1 MRLPFCFWRQAVT
14 KLILLPKYQFM
25 RALRPFS
32 FGVALTTCL
41 IGITAAWQEGVLI
54 PVNAVIVLIGGLLL
68 QAGVNLINDYSDIA
82 ELGNSAQE
90 KASVVAIRRNFR
102 IGLLCFVLA
111 TPLGLYLV
119 YDRSMALLG
128 LFLVGLVGAL
138 GYTLRPLNYKA
149 RGLAVLL
156 VFWLMGVF
164 MVVGSYVAV
173 GGTLNGVILAQSVPI
188 SLLVSLLLLSNELRD
203 YESDRAQGLKTLTV
217 RTGYKLSRRLYLVL
231 LVLTPLSTLLLWFVE
246 VIPAPWPLLAA
257 LPFMLMPL
265 RYLNRPAEERRP
277 LPPATG
283 RLVMIFGLLFCV
295 TLT

>member
-1 MRLPFCFWRQAVT
+1 MTIFPEHPLN
-14 KLILLPKYQFM
+14 KYQFK

-41 IGITAAWQEGVLI
+41 IGITAAWQQGLLI
-54 PVNAVIVLIGGLLL
+54 PLNAVLVLVGGLLL
-68 QAGVNLINDYSDIA
+68 QAGVNLINDYSDIT
-82 ELGNSAQE
+82 ELGDSALE
-90 KASVVAIRRNFR
+90 KASVVAIQRNFR
-102 IGLLCFVLA
+102 IGMLCFVLA

-119 YDRSMALLG
+119 FDRSLALLG

-138 GYTLRPLNYKA
+138 GYTLRPLNYKD

-164 MVVGSYVAV
+164 MVAGSYVAA
-173 GGTLNGVILAQSVPI
+173 GGTLNTEILAQSVPI

-203 YESDRAQGLKTLTV
+203 YESDKEQGLKTLTV
-217 RTGYKLSRRLYLVL
+217 RAGYERARGLYVAL
-231 LVLTPLSTLLLWFVE
+231 LLLTPLSTLLLWAVDM
-246 VIPAPWPLLAA
+246 IPAPWPLLAA

-265 RYLNRPAEERRP
+265 RYLNRPPEERRP

-295 TLT
+295 TIG